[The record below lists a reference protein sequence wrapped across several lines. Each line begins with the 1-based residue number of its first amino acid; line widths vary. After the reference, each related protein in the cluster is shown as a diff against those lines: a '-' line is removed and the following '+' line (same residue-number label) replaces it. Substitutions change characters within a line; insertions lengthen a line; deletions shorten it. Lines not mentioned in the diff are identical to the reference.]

1 MAKMT
6 YGQLHGVIMNDN
18 TNIENMIRGFINE
31 SANASVVAVY
41 DDSLVLVDTINEE
54 FYSCNY
60 HYNPDTLSVI
70 LEGFDKIE
78 LEEDDSVDFKVAVK
92 DYLISEDDEP
102 RNLLNSFMKTLN
114 KSKSAIETVV
124 SEAIADKDYS
134 NAADYEE
141 LSFINAEFEDLRES
155 EFFKNYQERLITHPL
170 NNVLVLDWENP
181 VAFTLLETTEPKA
194 YINSQSKD
202 KAKKLCS
209 TKDFKKKMCAAC
221 KEFVEDVDEGGDM
234 LIEMFSNNLSLFSLN
249 KTELKEAVAKA
260 IMLDPQLNG
269 EYKKITEAV
278 VHFINNDDGFQY
290 LRESIDIDDAGE
302 DEGEK
307 KAEQKE
313 TDDLNSKV
321 PADDSEKKDEAEKK
335 DDSEEKKED
344 EDKAAEL
351 TAEDKEKLVSALKTV
366 VEKVTDEK
374 LKEMAENLLKKFD
387 VEDEGTRPE
396 DVKEAVRFLSI

>member
-6 YGQLHGVIMNDN
+6 YSQLHGVIVNDN
-18 TNIENMIRGFINE
+18 TNIENMVRGFINE

-41 DDSLVLVDTINEE
+41 DDSLVLLDTINEE

-78 LEEDDSVDFKVAVK
+78 LEEDDSLDFKIAVK
-92 DYLISEDDEP
+92 DYLISEDDDS
-102 RNLLNSFMKTLN
+102 RSLLNSYMKTLN
-114 KSKSAIETVV
+114 KSKSAVESIVAE
-124 SEAIADKDYS
+124 SISDKDYS

-141 LSFINAEFEDLRES
+141 LSFINEEFEELRES
-155 EFFKNYQERLITHPL
+155 EFFKAYQDRLITHPL

-194 YINSQSKD
+194 YINSKSKD
-202 KAKKLCS
+202 KAKKCCAS
-209 TKDFKKKMCAAC
+209 KKFKKEMCDAC
-221 KEFVEDVDEGGDM
+221 KAFVEDVEEGGDM
-234 LIEMFSNNLSLFSLN
+234 LIEMFSDSPSLFSLN
-249 KTELKEAVAKA
+249 QTELKEAVAKS

-269 EYKKITEAV
+269 EYKKISEAV
-278 VHFINNDDGFQY
+278 VHFINNDEGFQY
-290 LRESIDIDDAGE
+290 LRESIDIDDAGDNE
-302 DEGEK
+302 AEK
-307 KAEQKE
+307 KDEKKE

-321 PADDSEKKDEAEKK
+321 PEGDSEKKEDGDK
-335 DDSEEKKED
+335 DEEKKED
-344 EDKAAEL
+344 EDKAVEL

-366 VEKVTDEK
+366 IDKVTDAK
-374 LKEMAENLLKKFD
+374 VKEMAEGLLAKFD
-387 VEDEGTRPE
+387 NDDEGTKPE

>member
-6 YGQLHGVIMNDN
+6 YGQLHGVIINDN

-31 SANASVVAVY
+31 SANASVVAIY
-41 DDSLVLVDTINEE
+41 DDSLILVDTINEE

-78 LEEDDSVDFKVAVK
+78 LEEDSSIDFKIAVK
-92 DYLISEDDEP
+92 DYLVSEDSDS
-102 RNLLNSFMKTLN
+102 RDLLNSFMKTLN
-114 KSKSAIETVV
+114 KSKGAIESVV

-141 LSFINAEFEDLRES
+141 LSFINEEFEDLRES
-155 EFFKNYQERLITHPL
+155 DFFKAYQERLITHPL
-170 NNVLVLDWENP
+170 NDVLILDWENP

-194 YINSQSKD
+194 YINSQSKE
-202 KAKKLCS
+202 KAKKLCG
-209 TKDFKKKMCAAC
+209 TKNFKKKMCAAC
-221 KEFVEDVDEGGDM
+221 RQFVEDVDEGGDM
-234 LIEMFSNNLSLFSLN
+234 LIEMFADNLSLFSLN
-249 KTELKEAVAKA
+249 KTELKEAVAKS

-269 EYKKITEAV
+269 DYKKIAEAV
-278 VHFINNDDGFQY
+278 THFVNNDEGFQY

-302 DEGEK
+302 EEGKKEEK
-307 KAEQKE
+307 KE

-321 PADDSEKKDEAEKK
+321 PEDDSEKKD
-335 DDSEEKKED
+335 DSEDEKKEE
-344 EDKAAEL
+344 EDKAVEL

-366 VEKVTDEK
+366 IEKATDEK
-374 LKEMAENLLKKFD
+374 IKSMAGDLLAKFD
-387 VEDEGTRPE
+387 NEDEGTKPE

>member
-6 YGQLHGVIMNDN
+6 YSQLHGVIVNDN
-18 TNIENMIRGFINE
+18 TNIESMVRGFINE

-41 DDSLVLVDTINEE
+41 DDSLVLLDTINEE

-92 DYLISEDDEP
+92 DYLISEDDDS

-114 KSKSAIETVV
+114 KSKSAVQAIVT
-124 SEAIADKDYS
+124 EAIADKDYS

-141 LSFINAEFEDLRES
+141 LSFINAGFEDLRES
-155 EFFKNYQERLITHPL
+155 DFFKAYQERLITHPL
-170 NNVLVLDWENP
+170 NNVLVLDWETP

-194 YINSQSKD
+194 YINSQKKK
-202 KAKKLCS
+202 KAKKLCG

-221 KEFVEDVDEGGDM
+221 KEFVEDVEEGGDM

-269 EYKKITEAV
+269 EYKKIAEAV
-278 VHFINNDDGFQY
+278 THFVNNDEGFQY
-290 LRESIDIDDAGE
+290 LRESIDIDDTGD
-302 DEGEK
+302 DEAEK
-307 KAEQKE
+307 KDEKKE

-321 PADDSEKKDEAEKK
+321 PEGDAEKK
-335 DDSEEKKED
+335 EDDDKDEEKKED
-344 EDKAAEL
+344 EDKATEL

-366 VEKVTDEK
+366 VDKVTDAK
-374 LKEMAENLLKKFD
+374 VKEMAEELLAKFD
-387 VEDEGTRPE
+387 NDDEGTKPDE
-396 DVKEAVRFLSI
+396 VKEAVRFLSI

>member
-6 YGQLHGVIMNDN
+6 YSQLHGVIVNDN
-18 TNIENMIRGFINE
+18 TNIESMVRGFINE

-41 DDSLVLVDTINEE
+41 DDSLVLLDTINEE

-92 DYLISEDDEP
+92 DYLISEDDDS

-114 KSKSAIETVV
+114 KSKSAVQAIVT
-124 SEAIADKDYS
+124 EAIADKDYS

-141 LSFINAEFEDLRES
+141 LSFINAGFEDLRES
-155 EFFKNYQERLITHPL
+155 DFFKAYQERLITHPL
-170 NNVLVLDWENP
+170 NNVLVLDWETP

-194 YINSQSKD
+194 YINSQSKE
-202 KAKKLCS
+202 KAKKLCG

-221 KEFVEDVDEGGDM
+221 KEFVEDVEEGGDM

-269 EYKKITEAV
+269 EYKKIAEAV
-278 VHFINNDDGFQY
+278 THFVNNDEGFQY
-290 LRESIDIDDAGE
+290 LRESIDIDDTGD
-302 DEGEK
+302 DEAEK
-307 KAEQKE
+307 KDEKKE

-321 PADDSEKKDEAEKK
+321 PEGDAEKK
-335 DDSEEKKED
+335 EDDDKDEEKKED
-344 EDKAAEL
+344 EDKATEL

-366 VEKVTDEK
+366 VDKVTDAK
-374 LKEMAENLLKKFD
+374 VKEMAEELLAKFD
-387 VEDEGTRPE
+387 NDDEGTKPDE
-396 DVKEAVRFLSI
+396 VKEAVRFLSI

>member
-18 TNIENMIRGFINE
+18 TNIESMIRGFINE

-78 LEEDDSVDFKVAVK
+78 LEEDDSVDFKIAVK
-92 DYLISEDDEP
+92 DYLVNEDSDSRE
-102 RNLLNSFMKTLN
+102 LLNSFMKTLN
-114 KSKSAIETVV
+114 KSKSAVESIV
-124 SEAIADKDYS
+124 SEAVADKDYS
-134 NAADYEE
+134 NAADYDE

-155 EFFKNYQERLITHPL
+155 EFFKSYQERLLTHPL

-194 YINSQSKD
+194 YLNSKSKE
-202 KAKKLCS
+202 KAKKLCG
-209 TKDFKKKMCAAC
+209 TKDFKKKMCSAC
-221 KEFVEDVDEGGDM
+221 KEFVEDVDEGGDA
-234 LIEMFSNNLSLFSLN
+234 LIEMFADNLSLFSLD

-260 IMLDPQLNG
+260 IMLDPELNG
-269 EYKKITEAV
+269 DYKRISEAV
-278 VHFINNDDGFQY
+278 VHFVNNDEGFQY
-290 LRESIDIDDAGE
+290 LREAIDIDDAGDGAEGGDKGGNAESLDPKVPTGEEGEKKE

-307 KAEQKE
+307 KPE
-313 TDDLNSKV
+313 
-321 PADDSEKKDEAEKK
+321 
-335 DDSEEKKED
+335 

-351 TAEDKEKLVSALKTV
+351 TAEDKQKLVSALKTV
-366 VEKVTDEK
+366 VEKATDENIK
-374 LKEMAENLLKKFD
+374 KMAEDLLAKFD
-387 VEDEGTRPE
+387 NEDEGTKPDE
-396 DVKEAVRFLSI
+396 VKEAVRFLSI